1 MAEEWLKNLQWR
13 ITNKMAKKV
22 VKRRGIF
29 NFLLDPRL
37 ESISTWFT
45 RIKLN
50 DSTAVRNAVWGYLTA
65 IKLQF
70 NEWIIRN
77 EGPTVNIG
85 SGYTKYGVS
94 KMNQTLW
101 LFCGSIARLG
111 LGKDC
116 QTAKQSRV

>member
-70 NEWIIRN
+70 NE
-77 EGPTVNIG
+77 
-85 SGYTKYGVS
+85 
-94 KMNQTLW
+94 
-101 LFCGSIARLG
+101 
-111 LGKDC
+111 
-116 QTAKQSRV
+116 